1 MNFIF
6 EFLRVR
12 KEMLFNNYDATLF
25 LRCNEVLNLFE
36 SANYKLY
43 ILRIQMIFMR
53 NGKMNWEELNAYI
66 KEARKDPQFRK
77 DLKKFLDITTG
88 KSK

>member
-1 MNFIF
+1 
-6 EFLRVR
+6 
-12 KEMLFNNYDATLF
+12 
-25 LRCNEVLNLFE
+25 
-36 SANYKLY
+36 
-43 ILRIQMIFMR
+43 MIFMR